1 MDVKDYIDE
10 ATQQLDNENCYKK
23 LSNDPTKLHAERIN
37 ISIDQFKNEGII
49 AEKVAKGLKV
59 DNPNEVAQRG
69 YSWMTS
75 NRFHELSFYA
85 NLQIRRLPSTTR
97 GR

>member
-10 ATQQLDNENCYKK
+10 ATRQLDNENCYKK

-49 AEKVAKGLKV
+49 TESSKGIK
-59 DNPNEVAQRG
+59 
-69 YSWMTS
+69 S
-75 NRFHELSFYA
+75 
-85 NLQIRRLPSTTR
+85 
-97 GR
+97 

>member
-10 ATQQLDNENCYKK
+10 ATRQLDNENCYKK

-49 AEKVAKGLKV
+49 TEKVAKVLKG
-59 DNPNEVAQRG
+59 DNPKTPKF
-69 YSWMTS
+69 ST
-75 NRFHELSFYA
+75 LSK
-85 NLQIRRLPSTTR
+85 LH
-97 GR
+97 